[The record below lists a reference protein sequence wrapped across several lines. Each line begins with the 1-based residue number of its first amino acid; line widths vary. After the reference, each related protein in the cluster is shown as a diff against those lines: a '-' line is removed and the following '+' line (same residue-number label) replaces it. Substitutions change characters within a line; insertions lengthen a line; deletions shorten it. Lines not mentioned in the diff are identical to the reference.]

1 MKAKGTIKGRNR
13 TRTRNKGSEG
23 SIASFME
30 RTKGISPG
38 TVQMPR
44 KPTRG

>member
-13 TRTRNKGSEG
+13 TRTKNKGNEG

-30 RTKGISPG
+30 RTKGISLG
-38 TVQMPR
+38 NVHMPR
-44 KPTRG
+44 KPKRG